1 MRVLVTEDDEDL
13 RVAVEASLRGAGFA
27 VDVVADLPDADEA
40 VSVNAYDC
48 AVFDRMLPAGD
59 SLAYVSA
66 RRRSG
71 WEVPVLFLTARDTV
85 ADRIA
90 GLAWGDDYLVKPF
103 AMAEFLA
110 RVRSLCRRSATGAA
124 PVLRFADL
132 ELDTGRHEARRRG
145 ILLTLTG
152 KEFAV
157 LHRLLATPGEPVRRA
172 DLLAAAWD
180 ELVPPATNVLDVLI
194 AQLRGKLGE
203 PRVIHTVRG
212 TGYLLGPTRA
222 ND

>member
-27 VDVVADLPDADEA
+27 VDAVADLPDADEA

-48 AVFDRMLPAGD
+48 VVFDRMLPAGD
-59 SLAYVSA
+59 SLAYVTG

-71 WEVPVLFLTARDTV
+71 WDVPVLFLTARDTV

-110 RVRSLCRRSATGAA
+110 RVRSLCRRSTTGPA
-124 PVLRFADL
+124 PVLRFAGL
-132 ELDTGRHEARRRG
+132 ELDTGRHEARRG
-145 ILLTLTG
+145 GVLLTLTG

-172 DLLAAAWD
+172 ELMAAAWD
-180 ELVPPATNVLDVLI
+180 ELVPPAANVLDVLI

-203 PRVIHTVRG
+203 PRAIHTVRG
-212 TGYLLGPTRA
+212 TGYLLGQARG
-222 ND
+222 NG